1 MGTPGHMA
9 HPFDVEDIQT
19 GEDLLVY
26 INDIVTKLGTGEI
39 AGSVKWDGINT
50 SIKLITNDDGEK
62 EFRMDRGTSEIAS
75 VVGFD
80 AEAAFNKWGQ
90 NHGMPRAIANV
101 LAIFNQSIPHIKKE
115 LRTLG
120 LWDDPT
126 RYFNT
131 EYIEGTS
138 NVQEYDDNILAIH
151 GINQFYEK
159 KAQAWRIRNGTSM
172 DRPGLPRPN
181 DSNGKPI
188 KAGGI
193 EVPYDHT
200 ALADLIRKV
209 QPTAVEHGF
218 QVFGDVPVEFDP
230 EMELDIEKVLD
241 IPIEIQIAQ
250 GNIKSASL
258 REWLQMVKHPKDK
271 MITKVLR
278 DKDGKE
284 AGEKKVGALSKDVY
298 LAVLRSAKEG
308 GIPLNVYLKDP
319 LDIDDAINGGIF
331 YHATRLLGQAVK
343 ENLTSAAGNLGRH
356 EGVVLRG
363 LEDFLVKLTGDF
375 IVQGLASTHGDHV
388 SENISKHFT
397 ITVSQDRSI
406 TKHIQEWL
414 TEAAAVNHAY
424 QKLPEMVYR
433 DILAGTPIVDIV
445 PQENAEKAIYNAVMG
460 YVDRVLKEQDDDF
473 PTDNDWYEWRHYAD
487 QDLGMP
493 LDDEDEDPVVDS
505 DYPKTI
511 AIVPGAFKPPHK
523 GHLAMV
529 EEYANMADEVIVL
542 ISKPLNNNR
551 SLPTGEVIT
560 AGDSSEI
567 WNILAQ
573 KLGNVTIG
581 VFNDREMRSPISAAY
596 AIAGAPEERAA
607 AAGNVE
613 PSITPIPAGSE
624 IILGA
629 STKDGD
635 WKRWTGAEK
644 YIGGGPRGDLKL
656 ISPEATAVAP
666 EEYSSEYMNLLA
678 AEAEKKSDLYLNM
691 PSVKAGKDPKQFHA
705 GDFRYILVESTKN
718 DVARA
723 LLPDF
728 VGEENV
734 VDVLKVFGLASD
746 LEETSMAGAVAG
758 AGGTLTGV
766 AGNRSGKGDDD
777 EEDIVKRSENIDLSI
792 VDEVIRLIMEKG
804 IAR

>member
-209 QPTAVEHGF
+209 QPAAVEHGF

-596 AIAGAPEERAA
+596 AIAGAPKEREV
-607 AAGNVE
+607 AAGKVE
-613 PSITPIPAGSE
+613 PSITPIPAGSK

-629 STKDGD
+629 STKGGD

-644 YIGGGPRGDLKL
+644 YIGGGPGGDLEL
-656 ISPEATAVAP
+656 ISPETTAVEPATRTTGEP
-666 EEYSSEYMNLLA
+666 YSATDLRNALGDPDNNR
-678 AEAEKKSDLYLNM
+678 AEIAE
-691 PSVKAGKDPKQFHA
+691 
-705 GDFRYILVESTKN
+705 
-718 DVARA
+718 
-723 LLPDF
+723 F